1 MMGKKILVVDD
12 EKPIADILK
21 FNLEKEGFEIVMA
34 HDGDEAIE
42 KANEEQPDMVLLD
55 IMLPGKDGLEVCR
68 EIRKSIRNANYYA
81 YSKRL

>member
-55 IMLPGKDGLEVCR
+55 IMLPGKTV
-68 EIRKSIRNANYYA
+68 
-81 YSKRL
+81 

>member
-55 IMLPGKDGLEVCR
+55 IMLPVKT
-68 EIRKSIRNANYYA
+68 A
-81 YSKRL
+81 

>member
-1 MMGKKILVVDD
+1 MMEKKILVVDD

-55 IMLPGKDGLEVCR
+55 IMLPEKTV
-68 EIRKSIRNANYYA
+68 
-81 YSKRL
+81 

>member
-55 IMLPGKDGLEVCR
+55 IMLPGKDGLE
-68 EIRKSIRNANYYA
+68 
-81 YSKRL
+81 

>member
-21 FNLEKEGFEIVMA
+21 FNLKKEGFEIVMA

-42 KANEEQPDMVLLD
+42 KANEEQPDMILLD
-55 IMLPGKDGLEVCR
+55 IMLTGKR
-68 EIRKSIRNANYYA
+68 WNRSM
-81 YSKRL
+81 S

>member
-68 EIRKSIRNANYYA
+68 NT
-81 YSKRL
+81 

>member
-1 MMGKKILVVDD
+1 MLVVDD

-42 KANEEQPDMVLLD
+42 KATEEQPDMVLLD

-68 EIRKSIRNANYYA
+68 EIRKSSEMPIIM
-81 YSKRL
+81 

>member
-42 KANEEQPDMVLLD
+42 KATEEQPDMVLLD
-55 IMLPGKDGLEVCR
+55 IMLPGKDGLE
-68 EIRKSIRNANYYA
+68 
-81 YSKRL
+81 